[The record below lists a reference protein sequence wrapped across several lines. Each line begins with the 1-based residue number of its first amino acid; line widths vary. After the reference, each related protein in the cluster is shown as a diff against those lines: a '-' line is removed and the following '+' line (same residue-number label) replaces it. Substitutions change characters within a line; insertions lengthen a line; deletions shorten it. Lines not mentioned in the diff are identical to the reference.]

1 MNSCLE
7 ELRRRFDEASI
18 EYRVEK
24 HPYAITAQHIADLE
38 HVPGHMLAKSVIVSA
53 DDRFVLL
60 ALPAPH
66 VVDLRALKEELGL
79 KSIRL
84 ATEAEFG
91 PLFPDCEL
99 GAMPPFPGPLG
110 LEVYLDKGLLGHP
123 EIVFEAGSH
132 AEAVLMRTEDYVWLV
147 QPRILSFGREAVGSK
162 LRSKD
167 G

>member
-1 MNSCLE
+1 MNRCLE
-7 ELRRRFDEASI
+7 ELRRRFDKAGI

-24 HPYAITAQHIADLE
+24 HPFAVTAQHVADLE
-38 HVPGHMLAKSVIVSA
+38 HVPGHIFAKSVIVSA
-53 DDRFVLL
+53 DGRFILL

-66 VVDLRALKEELGL
+66 VVDLGALQEELGL
-79 KSIRL
+79 KVLRL

-110 LEVYLDKGLLGHP
+110 LDVYLDKALIGHP

-132 AEAVLMRTEDYVWLV
+132 SEAVRMHTEDYVWLL
-147 QPRILSFGREAVGSK
+147 QPRILSFGREPVGSEP
-162 LRSKD
+162 RSKAD
-167 G
+167 